1 MCTCDL
7 TTDMFEED
15 FAKSHCFL
23 SCQCSE
29 QVPHLLQESIWWS
42 EAHIHSGALCI
53 AIQPVE
59 VFVYELQRNR
69 DSFHHL
75 RVSSGELFFLHSSS
89 LSAVAGDWS
98 PDPTSWD
105 QSLSHAGIWQPIMKA
120 FEVFIWDLFPFLSWA
135 LFPPLSVSSTSI
147 WLTVAQHPVSVY
159 QSHRL
164 LTASLAMDWSILL
177 KCWLSKRL
185 LLCGR
190 EVMYCGISARAF
202 SALQY
207 KLFEVPKKVTN
218 TNNVIY

>member
-42 EAHIHSGALCI
+42 EAHKHSGALCI

-59 VFVYELQRNR
+59 VFVYEPQRSR

-105 QSLSHAGIWQPIMKA
+105 QALSHAGIWQPIMKA
-120 FEVFIWDLFPFLSWA
+120 FEVFIWDLFIWDLFSFLSWA
-135 LFPPLSVSSTSI
+135 LVFFSPFSFIYVHLAHCSPISCVCLSVSQTLNCI
-147 WLTVAQHPVSVY
+147 LGNGLVY
-159 QSHRL
+159 
-164 LTASLAMDWSILL
+164 LA
-177 KCWLSKRL
+177 
-185 LLCGR
+185 
-190 EVMYCGISARAF
+190 
-202 SALQY
+202 
-207 KLFEVPKKVTN
+207 
-218 TNNVIY
+218 